1 MAGAGTGG
9 HGHPPAWTGYKR
21 SVTIDGAS
29 YEELE
34 YQFCSRRRKLTIHRR
49 HALDD
54 RGLRRRRFSRTL
66 DDVRSGSVKNLKVPY
81 PTLPLCRGSTPAA
94 VERSPLLTRWPGT
107 HSRIFV
113 GDPTSSTDCLGVYLK
128 RTCSSVTS
136 AFSALGVLND
146 YALDKSTHSLTSRAV
161 GRSDRVRWSVRG
173 GMLGGLPP
181 SLPNRGWDLET
192 QHK

>member
-1 MAGAGTGG
+1 VVVGEEMAGAGTGG

-66 DDVRSGSVKNLKVPY
+66 DDVRSGSVKNLKVSY
-81 PTLPLCRGSTPAA
+81 PTAYTPSLQGLNACGRRAFSVAGPMAWNSLPDF
-94 VERSPLLTRWPGT
+94 
-107 HSRIFV
+107 I
-113 GDPTSSTDCLGVYLK
+113 GDPTSSTDCFRRLLKMYLFT
-128 RTCSSVTS
+128 R
-136 AFSALGVLND
+136 
-146 YALDKSTHSLTSRAV
+146 Y
-161 GRSDRVRWSVRG
+161 
-173 GMLGGLPP
+173 
-181 SLPNRGWDLET
+181 
-192 QHK
+192 

>member
-81 PTLPLCRGSTPAA
+81 GLHSLSAGAQRLRPSSVLGCWPDGLELTPGFYRGSNEQHRLFRRLLKMYLF
-94 VERSPLLTRWPGT
+94 ER
-107 HSRIFV
+107 
-113 GDPTSSTDCLGVYLK
+113 Y
-128 RTCSSVTS
+128 
-136 AFSALGVLND
+136 
-146 YALDKSTHSLTSRAV
+146 
-161 GRSDRVRWSVRG
+161 
-173 GMLGGLPP
+173 
-181 SLPNRGWDLET
+181 
-192 QHK
+192 

>member
-1 MAGAGTGG
+1 VVVGEEMAGAGTGG
-9 HGHPPAWTGYKR
+9 HGYPPAWTGYKR

-81 PTLPLCRGSTPAA
+81 PTRRLCRGSTP
-94 VERSPLLTRWPGT
+94 
-107 HSRIFV
+107 
-113 GDPTSSTDCLGVYLK
+113 
-128 RTCSSVTS
+128 SSV
-136 AFSALGVLND
+136 LGCWPDGLE
-146 YALDKSTHSLTSRAV
+146 LTP
-161 GRSDRVRWSVRG
+161 GFYRG
-173 GMLGGLPP
+173 
-181 SLPNRGWDLET
+181 SNE
-192 QHK
+192 QHRLF